1 MRTLPVALLAL
12 VVPFELGLVGGCVAP
27 APTSHSL
34 RLTPRAPDAT
44 PRVLAVVAHPD
55 DETAFAATLYATSRL
70 LGGTCDVVVLTNGE
84 GGFKYATVA
93 EPLYGLELTDEA
105 VGRREL
111 PGIRRSEMVESCRVL
126 GVRELVFLGQ
136 RDHRYT
142 TDEGEVLDSGAGV
155 WDLDLVRARL
165 AERIEAG
172 GYELVFCMLP
182 TEGTHGHHK
191 AATILAL
198 EAVAEMPLARRP
210 AVLGATVEDDDER
223 VEPDAD
229 GLPGWPLT
237 ALAADAPR
245 YVFDRRRTF
254 GHRDGLDWRVV
265 VDLAIAQHR
274 SQGTLQMLAGREA
287 REVFFPF
294 AVGPPDAGARAA
306 ELFERLAAAGFPER
320 AYGPSAGT
328 NASST
333 TP

>member
-1 MRTLPVALLAL
+1 VRTLPVALLAL
-12 VVPFELGLVGGCVAP
+12 VVPFEVGLVGGCAAP
-27 APTSHSL
+27 APPSDSL
-34 RLTPRAPDAT
+34 IVTQRAPEAT

-70 LGGTCDVVVLTNGE
+70 LGGVCDVVVVTNGE

-111 PGIRRSEMVESCRVL
+111 PRIRRREMLEACRVL
-126 GVRELVFLGQ
+126 GVREVVFLGQ
-136 RDHRYT
+136 EDHRYT
-142 TDEGEVLDSGAGV
+142 TDEAEVLGLGADV

-165 AERIEAG
+165 AERLEAG
-172 GYELVFCMLP
+172 GYELVFCVLP

-198 EAVAEMPLARRP
+198 EAVAEMPRARRP

-223 VEPDAD
+223 VDPDAE

-237 ALAADAPR
+237 ALAAGAPR

-265 VDLAIAQHR
+265 VDLVIAQHR
-274 SQGTLQMLAGREA
+274 SQGTLLMLAGRGA

-294 AVGPPDAGARAA
+294 EVGPPDAGARAA
-306 ELFERLAAAGFPER
+306 ELFDRLAAACFPER
-320 AYGPSAGT
+320 VYGASAGT
-328 NASST
+328 NATSR
-333 TP
+333 